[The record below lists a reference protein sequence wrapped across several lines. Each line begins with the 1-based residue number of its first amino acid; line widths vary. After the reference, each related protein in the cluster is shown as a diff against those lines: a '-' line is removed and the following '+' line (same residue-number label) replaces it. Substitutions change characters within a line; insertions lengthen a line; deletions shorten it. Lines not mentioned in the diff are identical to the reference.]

1 MCDIQIETQHSFSL
15 LVTRCLVHLSVVTF
29 LCGSQSLYVWCPLSA
44 SRLPIHLPPSCFPIP
59 SEALFTPVYYTDR
72 SFLHLKKH
80 MIRTL
85 YCSPETLSLLKIHYS
100 SLYHLH
106 FKMSFY
112 TVLFVLNIMSGIG
125 FQLSQYFLRVGYC
138 CIKSIITSFG
148 YRKTMNSIIRDA
160 KARQNGVL
168 SSYKKKD
175 NFWFFHDLVE

>member
-1 MCDIQIETQHSFSL
+1 M
-15 LVTRCLVHLSVVTF
+15 
-29 LCGSQSLYVWCPLSA
+29 G
-44 SRLPIHLPPSCFPIP
+44 
-59 SEALFTPVYYTDR
+59 R

-125 FQLSQYFLRVGYC
+125 FQLSQYFLRVGYW

-160 KARQNGVL
+160 KARQNNGVS

-175 NFWFFHDLVE
+175 NFGFSMTLTLLNRLVCKKWTWTRWIAISRQKSFG